1 MVGNMRLR
9 SLVSNERLLGGDPE
23 PELRKN
29 LEKHAAAY
37 RDLSAKRAQELM
49 LLEQLAEFCS
59 VNRPFPDCRHIR
71 RTNSFRLRV

>member
-9 SLVSNERLLGGDPE
+9 SLVADERLLGGNPE
-23 PELRKN
+23 PELRDH
-29 LEKHAAAY
+29 LEKQAAAY
-37 RDLSAKRAQELM
+37 RNLAAKRAQELM

-59 VNRPFPDCRHIR
+59 VNRPFPDRRHI

>member
-9 SLVSNERLLGGDPE
+9 SLVADERLLGGNPE
-23 PELRKN
+23 PELRDN
-29 LEKHAAAY
+29 LEKLAAAC
-37 RDLSAKRAQELM
+37 RNLAAKRAQELM

-59 VNRPFPDCRHIR
+59 VNRPFPDRRHIR